1 MIAPH
6 ELAGRRVLIVDDDRA
21 SVRTIRRTLEE
32 HRYTFAEAF
41 DGRGALAQVRDF
53 RPDVVIM
60 DVEMPGMGGIEVA
73 RILRANGGETFGYVP
88 VILMTA
94 RGKGGKVEGLEL
106 GADDYLVKPVDPLEL
121 AARVK
126 SMLRL
131 KVLQDALV
139 AKARELDLA
148 NHALLEKKKELEKLS
163 RTDGLTGLFNRRYFE
178 ERFTGEFERSRRYR
192 SALSLLMLDVDDF
205 KRLNDTRGH
214 PFGDAVLRGVAE
226 LVRIALRDVDLI
238 GRYGGE
244 EFIAALP
251 ETSPREARTVAER
264 LRHAI
269 ADFPFHDSAA
279 ERVHVSASLG
289 IATFPAPG
297 IDRPE
302 ELVRAAD
309 DALYRAKTAGK
320 NRVVVAEEA

>member
-1 MIAPH
+1 LSLGPD
-6 ELAGRRVLIVDDDRA
+6 LSGRRVLVVDDDRA
-21 SVRTIRRTLEE
+21 SVRLIRRTLDE

-41 DGRGALAQVRDF
+41 DGRAALAQVRDF

-73 RILRANGGETFGYVP
+73 RILRAHGTFGFVP

-94 RGKGGKVEGLEL
+94 RGRGGKVEGLEL
-106 GADDYLVKPVDPLEL
+106 GADDYLVKPLDPLEL

-131 KVLQDALV
+131 KALQDALI
-139 AKARELDLA
+139 AKNRELDLA
-148 NHALLEKKKELEKLS
+148 NQALLEKKKELEKLS
-163 RTDGLTGLFNRRYFE
+163 RTDGLTGVFNRRYFE

-192 SALSLLMLDVDDF
+192 SALTVLMLDVDDF
-205 KRLNDTRGH
+205 KHLNDSRGH
-214 PFGDAVLRGVAE
+214 PFGDGVLRGVAE
-226 LVRIALRDVDLI
+226 IVRVTLRDVDLI

-251 ETSPREARTVAER
+251 ETSPREASTVAER
-264 LRHAI
+264 LRRAV
-269 ADFPFHDSAA
+269 AEFPFGGDDP
-279 ERVHVSASLG
+279 VHVTASLG
-289 IATFPAPG
+289 LACFPAPG
-297 IDRPE
+297 MERPD

-309 DALYRAKTAGK
+309 DALYRAKAAGK
-320 NRVVVAEEA
+320 NRVAVSEA